1 VLNFL
6 LVDFGEYFVCRLN
19 GLGLRMR
26 RKEGWMDGWWWNRI
40 MLRDE
45 MIQPREVKEGTS
57 S

>member
-26 RKEGWMDGWWWNRI
+26 RKEGWMDGWWNGI